1 MRFRIALLAVIG
13 FGAPAFA
20 QSSAPA
26 PGGGGK
32 IDAELGELRA
42 APVPS
47 QAKDLDTLQLA
58 SAQRERAAS
67 IEEKTN
73 GLWQSWTVSICEGC
87 GATPSY
93 RKTID
98 DDFANRKRLA
108 DLKSKTAP
116 SKTAPAKSARQAPEP
131 PTAQAPGR
139 SLYADLSTEN
149 ISQIRRMP
157 GR

>member
-13 FGAPAFA
+13 LGAPALA
-20 QSSAPA
+20 QSSAPV

-67 IEEKTN
+67 VEEKTN

-87 GATPSY
+87 GTTPSY
-93 RKTID
+93 KTTID
-98 DDFANRKRLA
+98 DDFANRKRVV
-108 DLKSKTAP
+108 DLKSKGESAR
-116 SKTAPAKSARQAPEP
+116 SAPAKVARPAPEQP
-131 PTAQAPGR
+131 SPQAPGR